1 MAKFMANDEPDAVDA
16 PFYQFNLSDNI
27 LFLSVMKVEKAF
39 RHVLSI
45 IMDKDIVELK
55 TYNVE
60 SVVLNKEGKRAIRLD
75 TWATDSDGIQY
86 NVEMQNDNND
96 DLPKRSRFN
105 QSLLDTPVLKA
116 GQRTKYRNLPETY
129 IIFITQR
136 DLFGMDRAC
145 YRFCQICEDMH
156 ELHLKDGTHR
166 YFLNMESLNGDP
178 VLVSLLQYMKD
189 TTLENPHICIQDPRI
204 RELDEIV
211 DEVLQSDEWEVLTM
225 GFFETCEQ
233 LGVEKGMKE
242 GIQWGLERGRLI
254 SLIELILSKYQ
265 KAYPEEV
272 IAEHTEMTPDFVR
285 SVILLHTE
293 HPALDAAALS
303 ELISKSDS

>member
-1 MAKFMANDEPDAVDA
+1 MRRFT
-16 PFYQFNLSDNI
+16 NLISSDNI

-285 SVILLHTE
+285 SVILLHTKT
-293 HPALDAAALS
+293 PRARCSCA
-303 ELISKSDS
+303 K

>member
-1 MAKFMANDEPDAVDA
+1 MNFLRTALIEKLRRLPKLCSCLL
-16 PFYQFNLSDNI
+16 YTS
-27 LFLSVMKVEKAF
+27 LSVMKVEKAF

-178 VLVSLLQYMKD
+178 VLVSLLQYMKH
-189 TTLENPHICIQDPRI
+189 TTLENPEILVKDERLTQ
-204 RELDEIV
+204 LDDIV
-211 DEVLQSDEWEVLTM
+211 IEVKQTEEWEAVRMSILS
-225 GFFETCEQ
+225 
-233 LGVEKGMKE
+233 
-242 GIQWGLERGRLI
+242 IGLERGEQIGLEN
-254 SLIELILSKYQ
+254 L
-265 KAYPEEV
+265 V
-272 IAEHTEMTPDFVR
+272 
-285 SVILLHTE
+285 
-293 HPALDAAALS
+293 
-303 ELISKSDS
+303 